1 MSVQTVKIQNIFP
14 LHCKCFYVNTVLH
27 VFSNICREHESRS
40 KDGFVETGGGD
51 TEATK
56 NNLINQNEVNHT
68 GGPDSKG
75 KGEKCMGLIDSD
87 EAFQSFC
94 F

>member
-1 MSVQTVKIQNIFP
+1 M
-14 LHCKCFYVNTVLH
+14 
-27 VFSNICREHESRS
+27 FSNICREHESRP
-40 KDGFVETGGGD
+40 KDGSVETGGGD
-51 TEATK
+51 TEETK
-56 NNLINQNEVNHT
+56 NNLINQNEVNRT

-75 KGEKCMGLIDSD
+75 KEEKYLGLIDSD